1 MYMVRASIGLHGHLL
16 TLFEKKQNNI
26 PLTLFAVSFSSLL
39 LIYYI
44 FYPRMTFAFLFFFSF
59 FWGGGNQIIY
69 YCFLYVIYNHRVVVL
84 FIDFLTHM
92 SLSQED
98 KVENLG

>member
-1 MYMVRASIGLHGHLL
+1 MVRASIGLHGHLL

-59 FWGGGNQIIY
+59 FWGWGKSDYLLLLSI
-69 YCFLYVIYNHRVVVL
+69 CVIYNHRVVVL
-84 FIDFLTHM
+84 FIDFLSHM
-92 SLSQED
+92 S
-98 KVENLG
+98 